1 MENKISMLTVFDVF
15 QDRER
20 FFELID
26 NKLFRKKILLYQV
39 LVIISLSIFY
49 GMVMGSYNSFLQAIV
64 SGLKIPSLLMFALFI
79 CFPAFFVIQYMLGS
93 KMTISQMVTTILS
106 GFVVFTTIMASFA
119 PIIIFFMITGN
130 NYPFLKLLH
139 VAIFSF
145 SGFFGMRTI
154 MEALKFSCDKKN
166 VYPKIGI
173 TVFKIWIVIFSFVG
187 MQLAWNLRPFVGSK
201 DMEFELFREKEG
213 NFYLAVLQSTGKL
226 FGVGDSDN
234 KEQKPAEVERVEK
247 VEKFEK
253 DEADKVRHPA
263 IRQEASNKTET
274 QEEVSPKPTE

>member
-1 MENKISMLTVFDVF
+1 MENKVSLLTVFDIF

-26 NKLFRKKILLYQV
+26 NKINRSRILLYQV
-39 LVIISLSIFY
+39 LVIVALSIFY
-49 GMVMGSYNSFLQAIV
+49 GIVMGSYNSFLQAVV
-64 SGLKIPSLLMFALFI
+64 SGLKIPSLLLFALFI

-93 KMTISQMVTTILS
+93 KMTISQMVSTILA

-130 NYPFLKLLH
+130 NYAFLKLLH
-139 VAIFSF
+139 VGIFSF

-173 TVFKIWIVIFSFVG
+173 TVFKIWIVIFAFVG
-187 MQLAWNLRPFVGSK
+187 MQLAWNLRPFIGDK
-201 DMEFELFREKEG
+201 TMKFDLFREREG
-213 NFYLAVLQSTGKL
+213 NFYLAVLQSTGTL
-226 FGVGDSDN
+226 FGW
-234 KEQKPAEVERVEK
+234 
-247 VEKFEK
+247 
-253 DEADKVRHPA
+253 ADKPD
-263 IRQEASNKTET
+263 
-274 QEEVSPKPTE
+274 QEEKPDNDDKDISTDQEVSIESDTVK

>member
-1 MENKISMLTVFDVF
+1 MENKVSLLTVFDIF

-26 NKLFRKKILLYQV
+26 NKENRSRILLYQV
-39 LVIISLSIFY
+39 LVIISLALFY
-49 GMVMGSYNSFLQAIV
+49 GIVMGSYNSFLQAIV

-79 CFPAFFVIQYMLGS
+79 CFPAFYVIQYMLGS
-93 KMTISQMVTTILS
+93 KMTISQMVSTILA

-130 NYPFLKLLH
+130 NYAFLKLLH
-139 VAIFSF
+139 VGIFSF

-173 TVFKIWIVIFSFVG
+173 TVFKIWIVIFAFVG
-187 MQLAWNLRPFVGSK
+187 MQLAWNLRPFIGDK
-201 DMEFELFREKEG
+201 TMKFELFREREG
-213 NFYLAVLQSTGKL
+213 NFYLAVLQSTGTL
-226 FGVGDSDN
+226 FGWADKSDR
-234 KEQKPAEVERVEK
+234 EE
-247 VEKFEK
+247 
-253 DEADKVRHPA
+253 EADKRPKDSFSD
-263 IRQEASNKTET
+263 QEAPAKSDTLK
-274 QEEVSPKPTE
+274 

>member
-1 MENKISMLTVFDVF
+1 MENRISLVTVFDIF

-26 NKLFRKKILLYQV
+26 NKQNRAKILLYQV
-39 LVIISLSIFY
+39 LVIVGLSIFY
-49 GMVMGSYNSFLQAIV
+49 GIVMGSYNSFLQAVV

-79 CFPAFFVIQYMLGS
+79 CFPAFYVIQYMLGS
-93 KMTISQMVTTILS
+93 KMTISQMVSTILA

-130 NYPFLKLLH
+130 NYAFLKLLH

-173 TVFKIWIVIFSFVG
+173 TVFKIWIVIFAFVG
-187 MQLAWNLRPFVGSK
+187 MQLAWNLRPFVGAKEMS
-201 DMEFELFREKEG
+201 FELFREKEG
-213 NFYLAVLQSTGKL
+213 NFYLAVLQSTGAL
-226 FGVGDSDN
+226 FGVQD
-234 KEQKPAEVERVEK
+234 KQPQEQKPIEE
-247 VEKFEK
+247 
-253 DEADKVRHPA
+253 
-263 IRQEASNKTET
+263 II
-274 QEEVSPKPTE
+274 EEVKEKEKPSIIRKDYE